1 MMLSVRKSSG
11 IAAVEFLIVLP
22 VLLLILT
29 LIVEF
34 GNAFVRYNTLNKMV
48 QNAARYSVVDIYG
61 SEDVDAIADIT
72 SIQNMVLYGRKAP
85 IADQLPVLDSIQV
98 QINEVVDGGVSYVV
112 VTASYPYQPIMN
124 LLPIE
129 ALTNLQLTSSAVMRV
144 SP

>member
-22 VLLLILT
+22 VLLLILA

-61 SEDVDAIADIT
+61 SEDVDAIADHT
-72 SIQNMVLYGRKAP
+72 SIQNMVLYGRKVP

-98 QINEVVDGGVSYVV
+98 QINEVVDGGISYVV
-112 VTASYPYQPIMN
+112 VTANYPYQPIMN
-124 LLPIE
+124 LIPID

>member
-1 MMLSVRKSSG
+1 MLSARKSSG

-61 SEDVDAIADIT
+61 SEDVDSIADLT
-72 SIQNMVLYGRKAP
+72 SIQNMVLYGRKTP

-98 QINEVVDGGVSYVV
+98 EINEVVDGGISYVV

-124 LLPIE
+124 LISID